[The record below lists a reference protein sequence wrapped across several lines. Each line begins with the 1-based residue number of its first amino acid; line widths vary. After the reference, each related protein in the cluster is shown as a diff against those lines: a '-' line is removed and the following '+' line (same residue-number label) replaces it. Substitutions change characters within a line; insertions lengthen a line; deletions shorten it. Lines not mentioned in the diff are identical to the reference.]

1 MSLLGLEPYLTNFRS
16 SLCDEETHYIDSRSE
31 LMRGKLEIYMRSLN
45 ARAADVERLVNISH
59 QQINMG
65 LAVSGGGYR
74 SMLTG
79 SGFLLGM
86 REYGLV
92 DCLNYITGVSG
103 GSWILAKLIS
113 NGFDLDSLQ
122 NWDLERSLLG
132 GVPDLDI
139 PDGNVATML
148 ESNNLSE
155 IFRADKWFYD
165 KLTQAS
171 GLWKRDAEPL
181 PFAVFE
187 EFYTELE
194 QYAKFQSP
202 NRLESRNPKPFSRI
216 TKAVARLFSS
226 ESGKE
231 EQVNKLL
238 NASNEFRQVVQTYV
252 ALHLKVKA
260 KKFEGFPL
268 SFTDYWGYALMNAIA
283 PSTEPRSVS
292 SLLDQSLVF
301 QNFETPLPIFVAN
314 CKNKELKNA
323 VFEFTPFE
331 FGSWNS
337 LGLFVKLRFLG
348 SQIVAGQALKC
359 FAGFDEVGF
368 LAATS
373 SSLFNN
379 VLVYVWHLV
388 APSMDMRMAVRA
400 IFSAFNLHGLK
411 AEIGTASG
419 GKEFSHPE
427 YAIYQPNPFFRY
439 PGKRNI
445 LAEQDQ
451 LYLVDGGEDGEN
463 IPIGP
468 LLIEQRRLD
477 VIFALDSSSD
487 RGSFPNGSML
497 RNFYE
502 NHEVSSSGLDGP
514 FNLLPYIPTSTEFVN
529 EGLLSRPI
537 AFGCHLES
545 FPELYERSQGN
556 FSSKPLPPI
565 IIYHANS
572 EHSFASNM
580 STFKLRYTA
589 EEVQKMIQNGKDIF
603 SFDSSPKYKRCLA
616 CIISKRSYDRAT
628 IYAEEARLPFFCEV
642 CFSEYCYN

>member
-1 MSLLGLEPYLTNFRS
+1 
-16 SLCDEETHYIDSRSE
+16 
-31 LMRGKLEIYMRSLN
+31 MRGKLEVFMRSLN
-45 ARAADVERLVNISH
+45 VRAADVENLVNISH

-86 REYGLV
+86 QEYGLV

-113 NGFDLDSLQ
+113 NGFDFDSLGQ
-122 NWDLERSLLG
+122 WELERSLLE

-148 ESNNLSE
+148 ETNNLSE
-155 IFRADKWFYD
+155 IFKADKWFYD

-171 GLWKRDAEPL
+171 GLWKRNADPQPL
-181 PFAVFE
+181 DIFE
-187 EFYTELE
+187 QFYSELE
-194 QYAKFQSP
+194 QYTQLQP
-202 NRLESRNPKPFSRI
+202 LGRLESRNPKPLSRI

-226 ESGKE
+226 GGGKE

-252 ALHLKVKA
+252 ALHLKVKS

-268 SFTDYWGYALMNAIA
+268 SFTDYWGHALIGAIA
-283 PSTEPRSVS
+283 PSSEAKSVS
-292 SLLDQSLVF
+292 SLLDQSPAF
-301 QNFETPLPIFVAN
+301 QNFKTPLPIFVAN
-314 CKNKELKNA
+314 CKNKDLENA

-348 SQIVAGQALKC
+348 SKIVAGQALKC
-359 FAGFDEVGF
+359 FTGFDEVGF

-400 IFSAFNLHGLK
+400 IFSAFNLHGIK
-411 AEIGTASG
+411 AEIEASNG

-427 YAIYQPNPFFRY
+427 YAIYQPNPFFGY
-439 PGKRNI
+439 PGKNNI

-487 RGSFPNGSML
+487 MGSFPNGSML

-502 NHEVSSSGLDGP
+502 NHEIKSSSSSGP
-514 FNLLPYIPTSTEFVN
+514 FNLLPYIPPSCEFVN
-529 EGLLSRPI
+529 EGLLSRPV

-545 FPELYERSQGN
+545 FPELYGRNQGN
-556 FSSKPLPPI
+556 LSAVPLPPI

-572 EHSFASNM
+572 EHSFPSNM

-589 EEVQKMIQNGKDIF
+589 DEVQKMIQNGKDIF
-603 SFDSSPKYKRCLA
+603 NFDSSPKYKRCLA

-628 IYAEEARLPFFCEV
+628 IDSEEAPLPFFCEV